1 MYLKKDMHRVQVLV
15 LETVATDAL
24 GRKLVSDRKGKNG
37 IKGRDH
43 LQETG

>member
-1 MYLKKDMHRVQVLV
+1 MYFKKDPHCIQVLV
-15 LETVATDAL
+15 IETVATDAV
-24 GRKLVSDRKGKNG
+24 GRKLVFDRKGGNE